1 MMRPIHRIRQLA
13 SPFALAA
20 FALAAWPIVVEAIL
34 VAPHAVFM
42 DHRSRTGQVFLVNTS
57 DTPEEVTIDLK
68 YGYPA
73 TDSSGTIY
81 IKLIDQPDTAEPSA
95 AGWIKAYPRRAVL
108 APGQRQV
115 VRLLAAPPADLPD
128 GEYWSRIIATSRGS
142 KVGVVSG
149 DSGVSAGLALELR
162 TIISLSY
169 RKGAVHTGLDVTD
182 VRAAQAGDSL
192 VVWLG
197 AQRQGNAA
205 FLGTF
210 TAQLVDSGGRVHSEW
225 ESPLA
230 VYHALSRRYVFPIDS
245 VVPGRYTLRVGVTT
259 ARSDLDQHNILPAD
273 PVTRTVSL
281 EVR

>member
-1 MMRPIHRIRQLA
+1 MRHLRTVRRLA
-13 SPFALAA
+13 AAAALALAA
-20 FALAAWPIVVEAIL
+20 LAVWPLVVEAIL

-42 DHRSRTGQVFLVNTS
+42 DHRTRTAQVFLVNTG
-57 DTPEEVTIDLK
+57 DTPEEVSIDLT

-73 TDSSGTIY
+73 TDSTGTIY
-81 IKLIDQPDTAEPSA
+81 IRLLDHPDSTEPSA

-115 VRLLAAPPADLPD
+115 VRLLATPPTGLAD

-142 KVGVVSG
+142 KVAVVSG

-169 RKGAVHTGLDVTD
+169 RKGDVRTGLDVTD
-182 VRAAQAGDSL
+182 LRAAQEGDSL

-197 AQRQGNAA
+197 ADRQGNAA
-205 FLGTF
+205 FLGTVRY
-210 TAQLVDSGGRVHSEW
+210 QLVDGGGRVRGEW
-225 ESPLA
+225 ESPIA
-230 VYHALSRRYVFPIDS
+230 VYHPLSRRYVFPIDS
-245 VVPGRYTLRVGVTT
+245 ATPGRYTLRLDAST
-259 ARSDLDQHNILPAD
+259 ARSDLDQRNILPAE
-273 PVTRTVSL
+273 PVHRSVEL